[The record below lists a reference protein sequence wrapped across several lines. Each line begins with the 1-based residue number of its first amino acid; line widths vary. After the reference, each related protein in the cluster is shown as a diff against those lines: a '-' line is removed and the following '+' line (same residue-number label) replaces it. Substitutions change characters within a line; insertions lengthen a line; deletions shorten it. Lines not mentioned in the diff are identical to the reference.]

1 MPLSRGEILIDPEII
16 GTGGAAGNI
25 TFIDGD
31 ETNTLTLRAP
41 TNITAN
47 YNITFPAA
55 APAVAGYYLQS
66 TDTAGTLVWSPVT
79 ASAAGANSQIQ
90 YNSSGNLAASSQLT
104 FDPTNAALTISGN
117 TTTSA
122 EIRFT
127 EDSDNGSNYAAL
139 KAAAAMVNSTT
150 YTWPDTIG
158 AAGQVLKIAA
168 SPAPSAT
175 GATLFWDAPVSGTQT
190 ATGNSGDVQ
199 ITNGSN
205 GFTNDI
211 QFNYNTTSDILTVG
225 SGYAV
230 GGTTV
235 LTSSTLGTGV
245 VNSSLTNV
253 GTLTSL
259 QVDNININGNVISS
273 TNANGIIDLS
283 ANGSGSVN
291 IKSGGATAPGRLHI
305 FDNDDTNSVNI
316 IAPATLASDV
326 NLTLPS
332 VNPEAYSTIQFPSTA
347 GIGQFVSSRKTLI
360 VSIDG
365 GGNVIQT
372 GTKAVFRIFG
382 NHQVLR
388 WNLLSNT
395 DVLTGQIFTVDVDI
409 TNLGG
414 YPTTLTQFSPT
425 GGATTC
431 SIRPTFSKAE
441 AFNLGTAGSET
452 GGATNALWTAR
463 GTSNIN
469 GFIISGDILV
479 ISVSANTSNVALAT
493 FELELAPIDYTTT

>member
-16 GTGGAAGNI
+16 GTGGSAGNI
-25 TFIDGD
+25 TLIDGD
-31 ETNTLTLRAP
+31 ETNTLTLRAA

-47 YNITFPAA
+47 YSITFPAA

-66 TDTAGTLVWSPVT
+66 TDTSGTLVWSPVT

-104 FDPTNAALTISGN
+104 FDPTNAVLTVAGN
-117 TTTSA
+117 ATTSA
-122 EIRFT
+122 EIRFG

-139 KAAAAMVNSTT
+139 KAAAALANNTT

-168 SPAPSAT
+168 SPAPTAT
-175 GATLFWDAPVSGTQT
+175 AATLFWDAPVSGTQT

-225 SGYAV
+225 TAYAI

-235 LTSSTLGTGV
+235 LTSSTLGSGV
-245 VNSSLTNV
+245 VNSSLTSV
-253 GTLTSL
+253 GTLTAL

-273 TNANGIIDLS
+273 TNTNGVIDLS

-291 IKSGGATAPGRLHI
+291 IKSGGAAQPGRLHI

-316 IAPATLASDV
+316 IAPATIASDV

-332 VNPEAYSTIQFPSTA
+332 VGPEAYSTIQFPSTA
-347 GIGQFVSSRKTLI
+347 GIGEFVSTRKTLV

-365 GGNVIQT
+365 GGNVITT
-372 GTKAVFRIFG
+372 GTKAYVRIFG
-382 NHQVLR
+382 NHQILR
-388 WNLLSNT
+388 WNLLGDT
-395 DVLTGQIFTVDVDI
+395 TVTTGQIFTVDVDI
-409 TNLGG
+409 TNLAGF
-414 YPTTLTQFSPT
+414 PTATQFSPNT
-425 GGATTC
+425 AATTC
-431 SIRPTFSKAE
+431 SIRPTFNKAE
-441 AFNLGTAGSET
+441 AFNLGTTGSET
-452 GGATNALWTAR
+452 GGAQNALWATR
-463 GTSNIN
+463 GTPATA
-469 GFIISGDILV
+469 GFIVSGDILV
-479 ISVSANTSNVALAT
+479 ISVSVNTSNMALAT
-493 FELELAPIDYTTT
+493 FELELAPIDYTRV